1 MTYFQRFWAQIV
13 FLVLSVIGVAIS
25 IYLTAAHYEH
35 APVACS
41 NTGIIN
47 CERVLSSPYSYVPG
61 TTTIPISVPGLLWFL
76 AFGVVAF
83 LAWRV
88 WPERKSL
95 IIAEVVWSALGL
107 LTALYLVFVELVH
120 LHNICAWCTSLHII
134 ILVMLLISVSQLLQ
148 LNAREDDDYDEE
160 EETVEA
166 APFSASSN
174 KN

>member
-1 MTYFQRFWAQIV
+1 M
-13 FLVLSVIGVAIS
+13 LSVIGVAIS
-25 IYLTAAHYEH
+25 IYLTTAHYEN

-61 TTTIPISVPGLLWFL
+61 TSIPISLPGLLWFL

-95 IIAEVVWSALGL
+95 IIAEVAWSALGL

-134 ILVMLLISVSQLLQ
+134 ILVMLLISVYQLLQ
-148 LNAREDDDYDEE
+148 WNEREYDEYDEE
-160 EETVEA
+160 EETVGA
-166 APFSASSN
+166 TPLSANSN
-174 KN
+174 KD

>member
-1 MTYFQRFWAQIV
+1 LTYFQRFWAQIL

-25 IYLTAAHYEH
+25 IYLTTAHYEN
-35 APVACS
+35 APVVCS

-61 TTTIPISVPGLLWFL
+61 TSIPISLPGLLWFL

-88 WPERKSL
+88 WPERKPL

-107 LTALYLVFVELVH
+107 LTALYLVFAELVH

-134 ILVMLLISVSQLLQ
+134 ILVMLLISVYQLLQ
-148 LNAREDDDYDEE
+148 WNAREYDEYDEE
-160 EETVEA
+160 EETVGA
-166 APFSASSN
+166 KPLSVNSN
-174 KN
+174 KD